1 MLSIPD
7 ILQTAATLGAALYC
21 FILGRRLKS
30 FNQLDKGVGG
40 AVAVL
45 SAQVDELQ
53 NALETAEKSA
63 ADSAKTLSDLNE
75 RADSLS
81 NRLEL
86 HLASLQDIPDTGSP
100 KQVHDPPK
108 PSQPAEPMFI
118 RHRSMEATQ

>member
-100 KQVHDPPK
+100 KLVQGPPK
-108 PSQPAEPMFI
+108 PSQPAEPMFT